1 MIDEILET
9 IVPGGAWLTAGV
21 VIGAA
26 FGTALRPTAVR
37 VLALGLGA
45 AERLQEVGA
54 EAYEQ
59 AQDLVA
65 EARHEREQDGRADG
79 AAQPSAPRVVRRRPA
94 RSAPE

>member
-21 VIGAA
+21 VIGASFA
-26 FGTALRPTAVR
+26 SALRPAAVR
-37 VLALGLGA
+37 ALALGLDA

-65 EARHEREQDGRADG
+65 EARHEREQRDRTPG
-79 AAQPSAPRVVRRRPA
+79 AAEPSAPSVVRRRAA
-94 RSAPE
+94 RSEAQ